1 MHNSIYLDN
10 NATTP
15 LDTRVY
21 EAMKPYFE
29 VYFGNPASQLHGKGR
44 TAKAAVETAR
54 NKVAK
59 LIHAKPEE
67 IAFTA
72 GSTEANNWALKGLV
86 DFLKEQ
92 KPAEPIHVLTSN
104 IEHASVKEPLLYLQK
119 KGLIEVDFLAVD
131 KEGFLNLENLEK
143 HRKPNTKIVSLI
155 WVHNEIGT
163 IQNLKEIAQW
173 ALKHGIYLH
182 TDATQAVGK
191 IDVNLS
197 EIPISMLSF
206 SAHKLYGPKGVGAL
220 YVRSSQPK
228 ISLHPLLHGGGQ
240 ESLGRSGT
248 LNVPSIVGLGEAC
261 ALAEKE
267 MNSDWEKI
275 RPLTQKFW
283 NDLKKEFPMIKLN
296 GPEVGIRTAY
306 NLNITLYGVE
316 GSEILPLIENIC
328 VSGGSACS
336 SGNVQGNPV
345 LIAIGHN
352 PQDPSVS
359 LRISSGRMNT
369 ADDFN
374 KTFATISKALK
385 SLGFHKRKESSIGSP
400 TMLK

>member
-15 LDTRVY
+15 LDRRVY

-29 VYFGNPASQLHGKGR
+29 VYFGNPASQLHEKGR
-44 TAKAAVETAR
+44 TAKEAVEAAR
-54 NKVAK
+54 KKVAK

-72 GSTEANNWALKGLV
+72 GSTEANNWGLKGLV

-92 KPAEPIHVLTSN
+92 SPADPIHVLTSN

-131 KEGFLNLENLEK
+131 KEGFLNLETLEK
-143 HRKPNTKIVSLI
+143 HRKPSTKIVSLI

-191 IDVNLS
+191 IDVNLD

-220 YVRSSQPK
+220 YVRSSYPMVA
-228 ISLHPLLHGGGQ
+228 IRPLLHGGGQ

-261 ALAEKE
+261 AIAERE
-267 MNSDWEKI
+267 MKNDWEKI
-275 RPLTQKFW
+275 KPLNQKFW
-283 NDLKKEFPMIKLN
+283 NDLKKEFPLVKLN
-296 GPEVGIRTAY
+296 GPDIGIRTAY
-306 NLNITLYGVE
+306 NLNITLYGIE
-316 GSEILPLIENIC
+316 GAEILPLIENVC

-369 ADDFN
+369 TEDF
-374 KTFATISKALK
+374 TEAFLVISKALK
-385 SLGFHKRKESSIGSP
+385 SLDFHKIKEGSIGNPSV
-400 TMLK
+400 LK

>member
-15 LDTRVY
+15 IDSRVY
-21 EAMKPYFE
+21 EAMKPYYE
-29 VYFGNPASQLHGKGR
+29 VYFGNPASQLHEKGR
-44 TAKAAVETAR
+44 TAKEAVETAR
-54 NKVAK
+54 KKVAQ

-92 KPAEPIHVLTSN
+92 KPNDPIHVLTSN

-131 KEGFLNLENLEK
+131 KEGFLNLEILEK
-143 HRKPNTKIVSLI
+143 HRKPSTKIVSLI

-173 ALKHGIYLH
+173 ALKHRIYLH

-191 IDVNLS
+191 IDVNLN

-220 YVRSSQPK
+220 YVRSADPK
-228 ISLHPLLHGGGQ
+228 VTIRPLLHGGGQ

-261 ALAEKE
+261 AIAQKE
-267 MNSDWEKI
+267 MKNDWEKI
-275 RPLTQKFW
+275 KPLNEKFW
-283 NDLKKEFPMIKLN
+283 NELKKEFPDVKLN
-296 GPEVGIRTAY
+296 GPDVGIRTAY
-306 NLNITLYGVE
+306 NLNITLYGIE
-316 GSEILPLIENIC
+316 GAEILPLIENVC

-369 ADDFN
+369 AEDF
-374 KTFATISKALK
+374 AQALSVICKALK
-385 SLGFHKRKESSIGSP
+385 SMGFHKIKESSIGSP